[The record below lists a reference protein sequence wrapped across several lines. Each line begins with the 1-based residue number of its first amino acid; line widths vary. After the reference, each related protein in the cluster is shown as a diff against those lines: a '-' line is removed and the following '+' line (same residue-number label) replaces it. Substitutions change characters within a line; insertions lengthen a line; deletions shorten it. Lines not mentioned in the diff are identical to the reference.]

1 MLSRRGSVRGYER
14 TRIDDVD
21 VGMKN
26 KEKKKKLLS
35 VVNAVVKR
43 INAWV

>member
-1 MLSRRGSVRGYER
+1 MRGYER
-14 TRIDDVD
+14 TMIDDVD

-43 INAWV
+43 INAWVGEDDDR

>member
-1 MLSRRGSVRGYER
+1 MRGYER